1 MYAKSKGATTLGVDG
16 LIIDVEVDVS
26 AGLPVFDMVGM
37 PAAMVRE
44 AKERVRTAIKNS
56 GIMLQQDK
64 VTVNLAPAG
73 IRKDSAGLDLPI
85 AVALLAAYNIV
96 PAIDLEKYLFIG
108 ELSLEGECRGVGG
121 VLPMVIVARENGI
134 KRIVTARSNVNEAL
148 LVDDIMV
155 YGVNTL
161 SELIAFLNNE
171 NALSPAQRQEV
182 RANSISSADDFSDVQ
197 GQFVAKRAFEIAA
210 AGGHNL
216 LMSGSPGAGKT
227 MLARRMGSILPDM
240 TREEAL
246 EVTKI
251 YSIAG
256 LLPDNGGLM
265 TVRPF
270 RSPHH
275 TISTAAMIGG
285 GAIPKPG
292 EVSLSHN
299 GVLFLD
305 ELPEFSRSALESL
318 RQPLEDNEVVVARV
332 NGTLKFPARI
342 MLVSGRNPCPCSLA
356 PSPECTCTPAQ
367 IARYNRKLS
376 GPLLDRF
383 DIRIQVTRVS
393 YKELTARKKEE
404 TSAVIRGRVVAA
416 RERQLKRFGE
426 MRIYSNSQMSHAML
440 SKYCHLTDEA
450 EEILKMSFNSLK
462 LSARSYD
469 RIIKVSQTIA
479 DLDGSDEIKAEY
491 VAEALQLRT

>member
-148 LVDDIMV
+148 LVDDIRV

-416 RERQLKRFGE
+416 RERQLKRVGE
-426 MRIYSNSQMSHAML
+426 MKIYSNSQMSHAML